1 MCSRLRLVAAL
12 LGLALALPAA
22 ALAEPV
28 RILLYHRVGDPRYPS
43 TNVSLEAFRHQM
55 EWLRDRGF
63 TVVSTRDLE
72 AHLLRGVPLPPKPVV
87 IQFDDGYRSVY
98 ENAVPVLRDL
108 GYPFCVFI
116 PTRAL
121 DRSYQDYM
129 TWEEV
134 KRLAR
139 SGVEFGV
146 HGHRHLR
153 LGLPAPGQ
161 TPQEYE
167 NALRA
172 ELTTARER
180 FAARGLDP
188 RWVAYPYG
196 EYNPTVMR
204 VCRDLGFRLG
214 FSQDPGAVPEDV
226 DVFRV
231 PRFAV
236 VGGMADQAVFRERM
250 GYLALGLED
259 LTPPPGVLA
268 SPRVARFGARVID
281 PGRYEPGSVN
291 LFVSERGRVAEAR
304 FDPATGRVEAPGATL
319 TRRLNRVLIS
329 LRDRE
334 TGRYAL
340 GSWLLLLPEQPK
352 APGGVR

>member
-1 MCSRLRLVAAL
+1 MCNRFRLVAA
-12 LGLALALPAA
+12 GLALALLLPAP
-22 ALAEPV
+22 ALADPV

-43 TNVSLEAFRHQM
+43 TNVSLEAFRTQM
-55 EWLRDRGF
+55 AWLRDEGF
-63 TVVSTRDLE
+63 SVVSTRDLE
-72 AHLLRGVPLPPKPVV
+72 AHLLRGTPLPPKPVV

-121 DRSYQDYM
+121 DRSYRDYM

-134 KRLAR
+134 ERLAA

-161 TPQEYE
+161 TPQQYE
-167 NALRA
+167 RALRE
-172 ELTTARER
+172 ELSRARDR
-180 FAARGLDP
+180 FSARGLDP
-188 RWVAYPYG
+188 GWVAYPYG
-196 EYNPTVMR
+196 EYNPTVLR

-214 FSQDPGAVPEDV
+214 FSQDPGAVPENV
-226 DVFRV
+226 DVLRI

-250 GYLALGLED
+250 GYMALELED
-259 LTPPPGVLA
+259 MTPPPGILA
-268 SPRVARFGARVID
+268 SPRVPRFGARVTD
-281 PGRYEPGSVN
+281 PGRYVPGSVN

-334 TGRYAL
+334 SGRYAL
-340 GSWLLLLPEQPK
+340 GSWLLLLPEEP
-352 APGGVR
+352 